1 MILNLTLVGFELFF
15 LALLALTLHAWSR
28 RYGLAPLLILLS
40 GLVAILHVTSPIQVR
55 IDLGWTYVVVSS
67 VTLVPIILLSILVL
81 YVVEGTAAARVAILA
96 TVSLSLLVLL
106 FQMGLAGHMHL
117 PGGANALGLPA
128 DSPVFDHSW
137 PYTVA
142 SALAFAGSLVAIVV
156 VHQTISN
163 GPSWIPA
170 WVAPGGAL
178 LAALAVDEFL
188 FKAATFWTSPLVDW
202 TWGGLMGKTVAG
214 VLLWP
219 PAAYYLIRVAPRL
232 EGYAGTLDRRPF
244 EVLFGSY
251 KSQEVALRV
260 TAERRRRAER
270 ALEASELRFRN
281 TFEQAGVGLIHSE
294 LDGRLLMANRA
305 VCDLLGYT
313 EEELKKLRWQDI
325 THPEDLPD
333 NEMEVLDLL
342 EGRKDRYETDKRYVR
357 SDGEEVWAHVTASLV
372 RERKDGDPYF
382 VVAIEDLTERMATEE
397 RLRQA
402 QKMEAVGQL
411 TGGVAHDFNNLLTVI
426 MGGLELG
433 MDRST
438 TEEEKRKVLEEALRA
453 AKRGASLT
461 QRLLAFSRKQALR
474 PTSLDTMEVLSGM
487 RELLVRTL
495 GETIRIRIE
504 SGSEVGSCMADRTQL
519 ENAVLNLCLNAR
531 DAMPRGGELLIR
543 ADRVRVSPTHLPTPE
558 VQPGQYVQIAIA
570 DEGTGIPVHQLGKI
584 FDPFFTTKGT
594 GKGSGL
600 GLSMVYGFARQ
611 SGGFVTVQSEEGRG
625 TSIQLHL
632 PVSP

>member
-1 MILNLTLVGFELFF
+1 LILNLALVGFELLS
-15 LALLALTLHAWSR
+15 LALLTLILHAWSR
-28 RYGLAPLLILLS
+28 RYGLAPLLILLA
-40 GLVAILHVTSPIQVR
+40 GMVAILHAVSPIRAR
-55 IDLGWTYVVVSS
+55 IDLGWTYIVVSS
-67 VTLVPIILLSILVL
+67 VTLVPVILMSILVL

-96 TVSLSLLVLL
+96 IVSLSLLVLL
-106 FQMGLAGHMHL
+106 FQMELAGHMHL
-117 PGGANALGLPA
+117 PGGENGIGLPA

-137 PYTVA
+137 SFTIA

-156 VHQTISN
+156 VHQAISN

-178 LAALAVDEFL
+178 LAALAVDELL
-188 FKAATFWTSPLVDW
+188 FRAVTFAGYPVVDW
-202 TWGGLMGKTVAG
+202 AWGGLLGKTAAG

-219 PAAYYLIRVAPRL
+219 AAAYYLIRVAPRL
-232 EGYAGTLDRRPF
+232 EGYTGTLHRRPF

-251 KSQEVALRV
+251 QSQELALRV
-260 TAERRRRAER
+260 TTERRRRAER
-270 ALEASELRFRN
+270 ALEASEVRFRK

-294 LDGRLLMANRA
+294 LDGRLLLANKA

-325 THPEDLPD
+325 THPEDLPE
-333 NEMEVLDLL
+333 NETNVREIL
-342 EGRKDRYETDKRYVR
+342 EGTRDRYETDKRYVR
-357 SDGEEVWAHVTASLV
+357 KDGAEVWAHVTASLV
-372 RERKDGDPYF
+372 RGREEGDEYF
-382 VVAIEDLTERMATEE
+382 VAAIEDLTDRRATEE

-433 MDRST
+433 MDLDT
-438 TEEEKRKVLEEALRA
+438 TEEEKRKVLEEALGA

-474 PTSLDTMEVLSGM
+474 PTSLDPKEVLTEM

-531 DAMPRGGELLIR
+531 DAMPDGGELLIR
-543 ADRVRVSPTHLPTPE
+543 ADRVRVSPTHLPAPDIR
-558 VQPGQYVQIAIA
+558 PGHYVQIAVA
-570 DEGTGIPVHQLGKI
+570 DQGTGIPVYQLGKI
-584 FDPFFTTKGT
+584 FDPFFTTKET

-632 PVSP
+632 PVSR